1 MSYKT
6 RATGTLVVAFIF
18 LAIAISILLYGQGK
32 DQYIDAI
39 LVAIGALIF
48 FMLSLH
54 IFRQGRKRKL

>member
-6 RATGTLVVAFIF
+6 RSIGTLVVALVF
-18 LAIAISILLYGQGK
+18 LAIAISDWLYGQGR

-39 LVAIGALIF
+39 LEAIGALIF
-48 FMLSLH
+48 FMLSLY

>member
-6 RATGTLVVAFIF
+6 RATGTLVVALVF
-18 LAIAISILLYGQGK
+18 LIIAISTLIYGQGK

-39 LVAIGALIF
+39 LVATGALIF
-48 FMLSLH
+48 FMLSLY